1 MDETM
6 VSIVVGVIVSVITG
20 AIAGNM
26 SSQKTISALIV
37 HIDYLRADLKRHDDQ
52 FDRQSQAIT
61 RAHERI
67 DRLEHSGT

>member
-1 MDETM
+1 MDQM
-6 VSIVVGVIVSVITG
+6 VISIVVGLVASAITG

-37 HIDYLRADLKRHDDQ
+37 HIDYLRADLKRHDEI
-52 FDRQSQAIT
+52 FDRQQQAIA

-67 DRLEHSGT
+67 DRIEMRAA